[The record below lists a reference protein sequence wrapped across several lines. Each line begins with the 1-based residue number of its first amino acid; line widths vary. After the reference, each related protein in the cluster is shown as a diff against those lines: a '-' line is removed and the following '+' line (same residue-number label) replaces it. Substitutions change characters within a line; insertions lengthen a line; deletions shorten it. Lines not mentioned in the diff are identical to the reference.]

1 MSDSP
6 YLTKREAEILT
17 RMRDAPEGD
26 DDGELVYDGGRTA
39 WLGLDHVA
47 PRTLFKLL
55 RLCAISA
62 DQFNKGGGGAERFTI
77 NDTGRALLDGKP
89 PPEFLGLAEDMLRRG
104 YR

>member
-17 RMRDAPEGD
+17 RMRDAPED
-26 DDGELVYDGGRTA
+26 SDDGELVFDGGRVA
-39 WLGLDHVA
+39 WLGLEHVA
-47 PRTLFKLL
+47 PRTVFKLL

-62 DQFNKGGGGAERFTI
+62 DQFSKGGGVERFTI
-77 NDTGRALLDGKP
+77 NETGRALLDGKP